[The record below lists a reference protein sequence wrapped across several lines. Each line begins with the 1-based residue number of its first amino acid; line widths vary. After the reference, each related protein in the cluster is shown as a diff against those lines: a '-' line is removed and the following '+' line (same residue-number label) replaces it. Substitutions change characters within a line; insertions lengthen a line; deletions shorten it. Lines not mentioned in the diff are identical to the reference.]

1 MTNRECSALLSAKAR
16 KLLEEFVLRGERV
29 VNGVTRRL
37 MD

>member
-1 MTNRECSALLSAKAR
+1 MADRERAALLSAKAR
-16 KLLEEFVLRGERV
+16 KLLEEYVPRGERV